1 MAEEI
6 VKVEERPRERSL
18 RDLYYVFFRH
28 KWKMILFFL
37 ATMAMMAVH
46 VFYAANIYRSEA
58 KLLVRVGRESVAL
71 DPTAT
76 TGPIIAI
83 GRSLENEI
91 NTELGILKSQ
101 ELAEKVVDAM
111 GPEVFLKP
119 PEEEFSVEG
128 AGREKVKEAE
138 RQVRRTSGGQVRA
151 LAKGLSSLY
160 ERLGLA
166 TSLSDRGIAVLN
178 VMGNLEVATQ
188 ADTTG
193 SSSIIN
199 VSYEAHNPKLAQ
211 GVLTKLIDLY
221 LEKHIA
227 VHRTPGSHQF
237 FTQQCD
243 HLRAK
248 LAESEKE
255 LQNLRN
261 QSGISSLEEQRGVIL
276 GRIGALQTDIDAAE
290 AALAASKA
298 RAQALQQTLAQ
309 TPELVVT
316 GATVG
321 LPNAAVDGMRTRLYE
336 LQLLEQDL
344 VSKFEQDSRQ
354 VQDVRQQ
361 IAAAQALLE
370 REKQERATLTKGLN
384 AAHTAVQTA
393 LFTEQAALSSLE
405 AQVATLHRSL
415 ADAQAELKALND
427 AGVRITALTREVDI
441 QEANYR
447 RYSENLEQA
456 RIDQA
461 LETGKISNI
470 NVVQSATLPVEPVR
484 PRKVLNLLLGLV
496 AGVFGGIGI
505 AFFSEYLDH
514 TIRTP
519 DEVQEKLKLP
529 TLACIP
535 HMRRSRI
542 SLAEKWDIPP
552 SIREHYETFKE
563 QLLLGSKGSG
573 KVPRVLAITG
583 SHDKEGVS
591 TVAANLAA
599 TLARPGDGQVLLI
612 DADLRHPCVHQIFEA
627 SLSPG
632 LADIF
637 VNGQSSEAVIIPS
650 PVQNLRILSAG
661 TADGNLS
668 EMFDSE
674 GFTNLLNSIK
684 KDYRFVVVDLPAV
697 NEASWAVRLARLC
710 DGVGLV
716 VEAERSRWEVVQRT
730 KELLVNSNA
739 NVLGVVINKRRFYIP
754 KWLYRTL

>member
-6 VKVEERPRERSL
+6 VKVEERPHERSL
-18 RDLYYVFFRH
+18 RDLYCVFFRH

-37 ATMAMMAVH
+37 AIIAAVSVH
-46 VFYAANIYRSEA
+46 AFYAAKIYRSQA
-58 KLLVRVGRESVAL
+58 KLLVRIGRESVAL

-83 GRSLENEI
+83 GRSHESEI

-101 ELAEKVVDAM
+101 ELAEKVVDSI
-111 GPEVFLKP
+111 GPKVFLRP

-128 AGREKVKEAE
+128 TGHEKVKEAE
-138 RQVRRTSGGQVRA
+138 RQVRAEA
-151 LAKGLSSLY
+151 LGPRSLY

-166 TSLSDRGIAVLN
+166 TPLSDRDIAVLSFMN
-178 VMGNLEVATQ
+178 NLEVQSQ
-188 ADTTG
+188 AERG
-193 SSSIIN
+193 IGSSSSIIN
-199 VSYEAHNPKLAQ
+199 MSYEAANPKLAQ
-211 GVLTKLIDLY
+211 RVLTKLIDLY

-227 VHRTPGSHQF
+227 VHRTPGSYEF

-243 HLRAK
+243 QLRAK

-255 LQNLRN
+255 LHNLRN
-261 QSGISSLEEQRGVIL
+261 QSGISSLEEQQGVIL
-276 GRIGALQTDIDAAE
+276 GRIGTLQTDIDGVE

-298 RAQALQQTLAQ
+298 KVQVLQQTLAQ

-321 LPNAAVDGMRTRLYE
+321 LPNAAVDAMRARLYE
-336 LQLLEQDL
+336 LQILEQDL

-370 REKQERATLTKGLN
+370 REKQERATLTKGSN
-384 AAHTAVQTA
+384 ATYTAVQSA
-393 LFTEQAALSSLE
+393 LFTEQATLSSLE
-405 AQVATLHRSL
+405 AQVATLQKSL

-427 AGVRITALTREVDI
+427 AGVRITASMREIEI

-447 RYSENLEQA
+447 KYSENLEQA

-461 LETGKISNI
+461 QEIGKISNI
-470 NVVQSATLPVEPVR
+470 NVVQSATLPIEPVR
-484 PRKVLNLLLGLV
+484 PRKMLNLLLGLFV
-496 AGVFGGIGI
+496 GIFGGVML
-505 AFFSEYLDH
+505 AFFCEYLDH
-514 TIRTP
+514 SIRTP
-519 DEVQEKLKLP
+519 DEVQEKLQLP

-535 HMRRSRI
+535 RVRLSRI
-542 SLAEKWDIPP
+542 SSAEKWDIPA
-552 SIREHYETFKE
+552 SVREHYEAFKE
-563 QLLLGSKGSG
+563 QLLLGPKGSK

-612 DADLRHPCVHQIFEA
+612 DADLRHPCVHQVFEA
-627 SLSPG
+627 RLSPG
-632 LADIF
+632 LADILA
-637 VNGQSSEAVIIPS
+637 NGQSSEGVIVSS

>member
-1 MAEEI
+1 MADKI
-6 VKVEERPRERSL
+6 VEVEERPRERSL

-37 ATMAMMAVH
+37 AIVVIVAVH
-46 VFYAANIYRSEA
+46 AFCAAKIYRSEA
-58 KLLVRVGRESVAL
+58 KLLVQVGRESVAL

-76 TGPIIAI
+76 TGPIITIA
-83 GRSLENEI
+83 RSHESEI

-101 ELAEKVVDAM
+101 ELAEKVVDSI

-119 PEEEFSVEG
+119 SEEEFSVEG

-138 RQVRRTSGGQVRA
+138 RQVDA
-151 LAKGLSSLY
+151 PAKGFRSLY
-160 ERLGLA
+160 EWLGLA
-166 TSLSDRGIAVLN
+166 TPLISDRDMVVLE
-178 VMGNLEVATQ
+178 VMDNLEVATQ
-188 ADTTG
+188 VDRTG

-199 VSYEAHNPKLAQ
+199 VSYEAPNPKLAQ
-211 GVLTKLIDLY
+211 RVVTKLIDFY
-221 LEKHIA
+221 QEKHIA
-227 VHRTPGSHQF
+227 VHRTPGSYQF

-261 QSGISSLEEQRGVIL
+261 QSGISSLEEQQGVVL
-276 GRIGALQTDIDAAE
+276 GRIGALQTDIDVAE

-309 TPELVVT
+309 TPDLVVT

-321 LPNAAVDGMRTRLYE
+321 LPNAAVDAMRTRLYE
-336 LQLLEQDL
+336 LQILEQDL
-344 VSKFEQDSRQ
+344 VSRFERDSRQ

-361 IAAAQALLE
+361 IAAAQALME
-370 REKQERATLTKGLN
+370 RERQERATLTKGLN
-384 AAHTAVQTA
+384 ATHTAVQTA

-405 AQVATLHRSL
+405 AQVGTVRGQL

-427 AGVRITALTREVDI
+427 AGVKITALTREIEI

-456 RIDQA
+456 RIDHA
-461 LETGKISNI
+461 LESGKISNI
-470 NVVQSATLPVEPVR
+470 NVVQSATLPIKSVR
-484 PRKVLNLLLGLV
+484 PRKTLNLLLGLLL
-496 AGVFGGIGI
+496 GTFGGVML
-505 AFFSEYLDH
+505 AFFCEYLDH
-514 TIRTP
+514 SIKTP
-519 DEVQEKLKLP
+519 DEVEEKLRLP

-535 HMRRSRI
+535 HVRTSRI
-542 SLAEKWDIPP
+542 SSAEKWDIPA
-552 SIREHYETFKE
+552 SIREHYDAFKE
-563 QLLLGSKGSG
+563 QLLLGPRGSKR
-573 KVPRVLAITG
+573 VPQILAITG

-612 DADLRHPCVHQIFEA
+612 DADLRHPSVHQIFEA
-627 SLSPG
+627 RLSPG
-632 LADIF
+632 LADIL
-637 VNGQSSEAVIIPS
+637 VNGQSIEAVIVPS

-674 GFTNLLNSIK
+674 GFTNLLHSIK
-684 KDYRFVVVDLPAV
+684 NEYRFVVVDLPAV

-716 VEAERSRWEVVQRT
+716 VEAERSRWEVV
-730 KELLVNSNA
+730 
-739 NVLGVVINKRRFYIP
+739 
-754 KWLYRTL
+754 

>member
-1 MAEEI
+1 MADEI
-6 VKVEERPRERSL
+6 FEVEQRPRERSL

-37 ATMAMMAVH
+37 AIIAMVAVYT
-46 VFYAANIYRSEA
+46 FRAAKIYRSEA

-71 DPTAT
+71 DPTAA
-76 TGPIIAI
+76 TGPIISI
-83 GRSLENEI
+83 GRSLENVI

-101 ELAEKVVDAM
+101 ELAEQVVDAI
-111 GPEVFLKP
+111 GPEVFLRP
-119 PEEEFSVEG
+119 PQEEFSVEG
-128 AGREKVKEAE
+128 ADREKVKQAK
-138 RQVRRTSGGQVRA
+138 QQVRA
-151 LAKGLSSLY
+151 EASGPGSLY
-160 ERLGLA
+160 ERLGLR
-166 TSLSDRGIAVLN
+166 TPLSDRGIAVLN
-178 VMGNLEVATQ
+178 VMGSLEVATQ

-199 VSYEAHNPKLAQ
+199 MSYEAPNPKLAQ
-211 GVLTKLIDLY
+211 QVLTKLIDLY

-227 VHRTPGSHQF
+227 VHRTPGSYQF

-248 LAESEKE
+248 LTESEKE

-261 QSGISSLEEQRGVIL
+261 QSGISSLAEQQRVIL
-276 GRIGALQTDIDAAE
+276 GRIGDLQTGIDAAE

-298 RAQALQQTLAQ
+298 RVAALQQTLAQ

-316 GATVG
+316 EATVG

-354 VQDVRQQ
+354 VQDVRKQ

-370 REKQERATLTKGLN
+370 REKQERATLSKGSN
-384 AAHTAVQTA
+384 ATHTAVQTA

-405 AQVATLHRSL
+405 AQVAQLLKNL

-427 AGVRITALTREVDI
+427 AGVRITALTREIEI

-456 RIDQA
+456 RIDHA

-470 NVVQSATLPVEPVR
+470 NVVQSATLPIRPVR
-484 PRKVLNLLLGLV
+484 PRKMFNLLLGLFL
-496 AGVFGGIGI
+496 GIFGGVVL

-514 TIRTP
+514 SIKTP
-519 DEVQEKLKLP
+519 DEVQEKLRLP

-535 HMRRSRI
+535 RVRRSRI
-542 SLAEKWDIPP
+542 SPAEKWDIPA
-552 SIREHYETFKE
+552 SIREYYEAFKE
-563 QLLLGSKGSG
+563 QLLLGPKGSK

-612 DADLRHPCVHQIFEA
+612 DADLRHPSAHRIFEA
-627 SLSPG
+627 QLSPG
-632 LADIF
+632 LADILA
-637 VNGQSSEAVIIPS
+637 NSQSSEGVIVSS

-661 TADGNLS
+661 TAEGNLS

-674 GFTNLLNSIK
+674 GFINLLNSVK

-739 NVLGVVINKRRFYIP
+739 NVLGVIINKRRFYIP

>member
-6 VKVEERPRERSL
+6 VKIEERLRERSL

-37 ATMAMMAVH
+37 AIIVIVAVST
-46 VFYAANIYRSEA
+46 FCAAKIYRSEA
-58 KLLVRVGRESVAL
+58 QLLVRVGRESVSL

-76 TGPIIAI
+76 TGPIISI
-83 GRSLENEI
+83 GRSHETEI

-101 ELAEKVVDAM
+101 ELAEKVVDSI

-138 RQVRRTSGGQVRA
+138 RQVRA
-151 LAKGLSSLY
+151 PAKGPGSLY

-166 TSLSDRGIAVLN
+166 APLSDRNIAVLK
-178 VMGNLEVATQ
+178 VMNNLEVETQ
-188 ADTTG
+188 ADRTG

-199 VSYEAHNPKLAQ
+199 VSYEAPNPKLAQ
-211 GVLTKLIDLY
+211 RVLTKLIDFY

-227 VHRTPGSHQF
+227 VHRTPGSYQF

-261 QSGISSLEEQRGVIL
+261 QSGISSLDEQQRVIL
-276 GRIGALQTDIDAAE
+276 ARIGDLQTGIDGAE
-290 AALAASKA
+290 SALAASKA
-298 RAQALQQTLAQ
+298 GAQVLQQTLAQ

-321 LPNAAVDGMRTRLYE
+321 LPNAAVDAMRTRLYE
-336 LQLLEQDL
+336 LQILEQDL

-361 IAAAQALLE
+361 IAAAQVLME

-384 AAHTAVQTA
+384 TTHTAVQTA

-405 AQVATLHRSL
+405 AQVATIRGKL
-415 ADAQAELKALND
+415 AGAQAELKALND
-427 AGVRITALTREVDI
+427 VRVKITALTREIGI

-456 RIDQA
+456 RIDHA
-461 LETGKISNI
+461 LESGKISNI
-470 NVVQSATLPVEPVR
+470 NVVQTATLPIKPVR
-484 PRKVLNLLLGLV
+484 PRNIINLLLGLFL
-496 AGVFGGIGI
+496 GIFGGVVL
-505 AFFSEYLDH
+505 AFLSEYLDH
-514 TIRTP
+514 SIKTP
-519 DEVQEKLKLP
+519 DEAEERLRLP
-529 TLACIP
+529 ALACIP
-535 HMRRSRI
+535 HVRTSRI
-542 SLAEKWDIPP
+542 SSAEKWDIPA
-552 SIREHYETFKE
+552 SIREHYEAFKE
-563 QLLLGSKGSG
+563 QLLLGPKGSK
-573 KVPRVLAITG
+573 KVLRVLAITG

-612 DADLRHPCVHQIFEA
+612 DADLRHPSVHQIFEA
-627 SLSPG
+627 RLSPG
-632 LADIF
+632 LADILT
-637 VNGQSSEAVIIPS
+637 NGQSSEGIIVSS

-674 GFTNLLNSIK
+674 GFTNLLNSVK
-684 KDYRFVVVDLPAV
+684 KDYRFVVIDLPAV

-754 KWLYRTL
+754 EWLYRTL

>member
-1 MAEEI
+1 MTDEVFE
-6 VKVEERPRERSL
+6 VEQRPRQGSL
-18 RDLYYVFFRH
+18 RDLYCVFFRH

-37 ATMAMMAVH
+37 AIIAIVAVYT
-46 VFYAANIYRSEA
+46 FCAAKIYRSQA

-101 ELAEKVVDAM
+101 ELAEKVVDSI

-119 PEEEFSVEG
+119 PKEEFSVEG
-128 AGREKVKEAE
+128 TGREKVKEAE
-138 RQVRRTSGGQVRA
+138 RQVRAPSE
-151 LAKGLSSLY
+151 GLRSLY

-166 TSLSDRGIAVLN
+166 TPLSDRDIAVLS
-178 VMGNLEVATQ
+178 VMNNLEVEPQ
-188 ADTTG
+188 AERGIG

-199 VSYEAHNPKLAQ
+199 VFYKAPNPKLAQ

-227 VHRTPGSHQF
+227 VHRTPGSYQF

-243 HLRAK
+243 QLRAK

-255 LQNLRN
+255 LHNLRN
-261 QSGISSLEEQRGVIL
+261 QTGISSLEEQQGIIL
-276 GRIGALQTDIDAAE
+276 GRIGALQTEIDGAE

-298 RAQALQQTLAQ
+298 KVQVLQQTLAQ

-316 GATVG
+316 AATVG

-336 LQLLEQDL
+336 MQLLEQDL

-370 REKQERATLTKGLN
+370 REKQERATLSKGSN

-405 AQVATLHRSL
+405 AQVATLQRSL
-415 ADAQAELKALND
+415 ANAQAELKALND
-427 AGVRITALTREVDI
+427 AGVRITALTREIEI

-447 RYSENLEQA
+447 KYSENLEQA

-461 LETGKISNI
+461 QEIGKISNI
-470 NVVQSATLPVEPVR
+470 NVVQSATLPIESVG
-484 PRKVLNLLLGLV
+484 PRKMLNLLLGLFL
-496 AGVFGGIGI
+496 GIFGGVML
-505 AFFSEYLDH
+505 AFFCEYLDH
-514 TIRTP
+514 SIKTP
-519 DEVQEKLKLP
+519 DQVEEKLQLP
-529 TLACIP
+529 ILACIP
-535 HMRRSRI
+535 RVRRSRI
-542 SLAEKWDIPP
+542 SSAEKWDIPAG
-552 SIREHYETFKE
+552 IREHYEAFKE
-563 QLLLGSKGSG
+563 QLLLGPKGSK

-627 SLSPG
+627 RLSPG
-632 LADIF
+632 LADILA
-637 VNGQSSEAVIIPS
+637 NGQSSEGVIVSS

-668 EMFDSE
+668 EMFDSD
-674 GFTNLLNSIK
+674 GFINLLNSIK